1 MNIIAQYS
9 TITQSF
15 QNKIMTQKQKQTKK
29 EQENALLSLAL
40 IILLLLACL
49 ADNL

>member
-1 MNIIAQYS
+1 
-9 TITQSF
+9 
-15 QNKIMTQKQKQTKK
+15 MTNKQKNTKK

>member
-1 MNIIAQYS
+1 MYLCETKAKN
-9 TITQSF
+9 
-15 QNKIMTQKQKQTKK
+15 MTQKQKHTKQD
-29 EQENALLSLAL
+29 QENALLSIAL